1 MARGQPRDG
10 HRSAALLDELGK
22 RERELEG
29 ISEELIAADGNGLDS
44 RLREIEEF
52 VQKRLQDIRG
62 LLFADV
68 PRAKAELSKHCTA
81 ITLTPEGSTFRITG
95 DWNLL
100 GGRSDGA
107 GGPVCATRTT
117 EFSFS
122 LAA

>member
-1 MARGQPRDG
+1 MPEKDG
-10 HRSAALLDELGK
+10 R
-22 RERELEG
+22 
-29 ISEELIAADGNGLDS
+29 GLDA
-44 RLREIEEF
+44 RFQEIEEF
-52 VQKRLQDIRG
+52 VQKRLQDIRR

-107 GGPVCATRTT
+107 GGPALTVRTVPLW
-117 EFSFS
+117 FKWK
-122 LAA
+122 AA